1 MSELKLRVLM
11 DESYIDEMRKVIR
24 EFENEALNVG
34 SVDGLIEIVKRW
46 DQEKANLDNFSGEIE
61 EARDNYA
68 TDECEIDDCP
78 AVSEADNGVW
88 VSAWVWVSTPEF
100 TEEEDGGHPV

>member
-34 SVDGLIEIVKRW
+34 SVDGLIP
-46 DQEKANLDNFSGEIE
+46 GEIE